1 LSIVGFPFCIRAVW
15 RTERT
20 VSMAHPQPT
29 TPNQLQK
36 PNRRGAIPGGWGV
49 GLAAGTFLLSGALL
63 VDGSLMTALRPEGL
77 PWLVGILQC
86 VTWLGYGLVDV
97 AVPVAIGLIA
107 RARGHI
113 DGGRQGFLGGSAV
126 ATAGLLDQVLKNL
139 LCRARPSAAGSGAFF
154 SAFPCFPAPYALAS
168 FPSGHA
174 TTAFALAT
182 VLSQWYPR
190 WTVTWLAL
198 AAVVGWSRIA
208 LGSHFPSDVLG
219 GAVLGVAVVLG
230 FFRWVPG
237 TGKCKMENR
246 Q

>member
-1 LSIVGFPFCIRAVW
+1 LSIVGFPFTIRAVW
-15 RTERT
+15 RTERM

-29 TPNQLQK
+29 TRNRLQDSNK
-36 PNRRGAIPGGWGV
+36 RGVIPGGWRA
-49 GLAAGTFLLSGALL
+49 GLVVGTFLLSGALL
-63 VDGSLMTALRPEGL
+63 ADRSVMTALRPDGL

-86 VTWLGYGLVDV
+86 VTWLGYGLVDI

-107 RARGHI
+107 RGRGDT
-113 DGGRQGFLGGSAV
+113 DGGRRGFLGGSAV
-126 ATAGLLDQVLKNL
+126 AAAGLLDQVLKNL
-139 LCRARPSAAGSGAFF
+139 LCRARPSAAAAGAFF
-154 SAFPCFPAPYALAS
+154 STFPCFPAPYALAS

-174 TTAFALAT
+174 ATGFALAT
-182 VLSQWYPR
+182 VLSQWYPK
-190 WTVTWLAL
+190 WTAAWLAL

-237 TGKCKMENR
+237 TGNVKCKTDN
-246 Q
+246 